1 MNLPYPDVVPDTTYD
16 QRPQPHH
23 GGICPA
29 CRMNASTL
37 WQLPDASVLR
47 HHEQHIVTLQHMLR
61 SPAGIQ
67 RGNRSLPT
75 LPEQHL
81 PFGTDEDLTD
91 TVDISFP

>member
-47 HHEQHIVTLQHMLR
+47 HHRVGSLAAAACHGLR
-61 SPAGIQ
+61 
-67 RGNRSLPT
+67 LP
-75 LPEQHL
+75 L
-81 PFGTDEDLTD
+81 
-91 TVDISFP
+91 